1 MKKYSEAEITND
13 ALHKQPLSLMSM
25 KDELRKQAWF
35 IDYLF
40 NGRDSSDI
48 KSKLIRP
55 IPQEIG
61 NLMLTIVR
69 NKSGLNR
76 WKPKYTLVIYIKNG
90 KDLCEWRELLI
101 GMKRSNNK

>member
-1 MKKYSEAEITND
+1 M
-13 ALHKQPLSLMSM
+13 
-25 KDELRKQAWF
+25 
-35 IDYLF
+35 
-40 NGRDSSDI
+40 
-48 KSKLIRP
+48 RP

-90 KDLCEWRELLI
+90 KDLCECRELLI